1 MGYKVIN
8 RVELH
13 DFFKTCRNTLHDLL
27 LMPMVILHPSGGDFL
42 IYAATVFSDFES
54 LLC

>member
-27 LMPMVILHPSGGDFL
+27 LMPMVILHPSGGGFL
-42 IYAATVFSDFES
+42 MYAATVFSDFES